1 MKERD
6 KKSHRVKIR
15 TFLTLILL
23 VVCGGLLFFLLRA
36 KEPTLEL
43 PATVKECA
51 SFELNIAPEDAAR
64 IDTLIGTIAKASI
77 VKLLFKKGQM
87 QKIGAELDA
96 RVPPFAFLAY
106 IFSHK
111 KLANDMALIQQS
123 SMKYQ
128 NFLEGLQKNLLKEY
142 REGCFYPTAKGFA
155 IYLNRDAAVIND
167 LLKDAIEKAEVEK
180 NSAAF
185 RDFVDYLIKTS

>member
-1 MKERD
+1 MRERD

-15 TFLTLILL
+15 IFVTLILL
-23 VVCGGLLFFLLRA
+23 VASGGLLFFLLRT
-36 KEPTLEL
+36 KEPNLEL

-64 IDTLIGTIAKASI
+64 IDTLIGTIAHASV

-87 QKIGAELDA
+87 QKLGNQLDA
-96 RVPPFAFLAY
+96 TVPPFVFLAY

-111 KLANDMALIQQS
+111 KLAKDMALIQQS

-128 NFLEGLQKNLLKEY
+128 GFLEGLQKNLLKEY

-155 IYLNRDAAVIND
+155 VYLNRDAAVIND
-167 LLKDAIEKAEVEK
+167 LLKQGIEQAEVEK

-185 RDFVDYLIKTS
+185 RGFVDYLIAK